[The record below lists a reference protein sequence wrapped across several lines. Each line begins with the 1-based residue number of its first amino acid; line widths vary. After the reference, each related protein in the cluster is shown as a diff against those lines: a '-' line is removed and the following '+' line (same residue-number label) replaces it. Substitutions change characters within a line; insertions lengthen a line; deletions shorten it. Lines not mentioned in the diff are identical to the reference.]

1 MSDELKQKEVM
12 LSTSDNPFNP
22 FSQFKEWYAFDIS
35 HGYNT
40 LGYLAAVAETD
51 PSQFDRENNLE
62 WYKAIYDAKDIN
74 LTGNRIIVEKE
85 TDSKDDDD

>member
-1 MSDELKQKEVM
+1 MFETGTTAKELM

-22 FSQFKEWYAFDIS
+22 FDQFKEWYAFDIS

-51 PSQFDRENNLE
+51 DDQFDRENRLE
-62 WYKAIYDAKDIN
+62 WNKAIYDAERLN
-74 LTGNRIIVEKE
+74 LTGNRIIVEK
-85 TDSKDDDD
+85 DS

>member
-1 MSDELKQKEVM
+1 MSETVKEVM

-22 FSQFKEWYAFDIS
+22 FNQFKEWYAFDLS

-51 PSQFDRENNLE
+51 ESQFDRENLYE
-62 WYKAIYDAKDIN
+62 WYKAIYDAYNLN
-74 LTGNRIIVEKE
+74 LTGNRILVEKE
-85 TDSKDDDD
+85 